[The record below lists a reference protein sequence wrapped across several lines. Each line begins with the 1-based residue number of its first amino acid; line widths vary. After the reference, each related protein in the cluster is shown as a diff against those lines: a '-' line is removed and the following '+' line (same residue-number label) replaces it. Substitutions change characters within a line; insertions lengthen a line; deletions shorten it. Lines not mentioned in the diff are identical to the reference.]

1 MNQHS
6 CALTLLYGS
15 QSFLNVA
22 LSIICGG
29 QGCLLP
35 PTLCSLEVQRQGI
48 ALTESFLLKILSIA
62 SEQTRIDRII
72 DMHVKNIF
80 FIHNM
85 MFWITQ
91 VMPGI

>member
-22 LSIICGG
+22 LSIIWGG
-29 QGCLLP
+29 QGYLLP
-35 PTLCSLEVQRQGI
+35 PTLCPLEVQRQGT

-85 MFWITQ
+85 MLWITQ